1 MGRTHRSEVSSYLF
15 FSPMLIPLTI
25 AAVVGYLLGAI
36 PFGYIVARA
45 YGINIF
51 EHGSK
56 SPGATNVK
64 RVLGKKAGNTV
75 FALDAVKGAV
85 AAGWPLLFAQW
96 AIYKSAGSS
105 LAAVAA
111 AAHQETTWTIYVAKV
126 KLLTPETVI
135 PAAVL
140 GLLCAVLGH
149 GFSCFT
155 RFKGGKGVATSAG
168 GFVVLMPVVTLIAL
182 AVWLVTFYASRYVS
196 LASILAAAAIPV
208 AAFLL
213 KAPTLVAW
221 LGVAIGLFVI
231 VLHRANIKRLL
242 AGTENR
248 FVKKPAEA
256 TQV

>member
-1 MGRTHRSEVSSYLF
+1 MF
-15 FSPMLIPLTI
+15 IPLLI
-25 AAVVGYLLGAI
+25 ASGLGYLLGAI
-36 PFGYIVARA
+36 PFGFLVARA

-75 FALDAVKGAV
+75 FALDALKGAF
-85 AAGWPLLFAQW
+85 AAGWPLLLAHWASSASAASSTAQ
-96 AIYKSAGSS
+96 I
-105 LAAVAA
+105 AAS
-111 AAHQETTWTIYVAKV
+111 AHQPTTWTIYIVNVKV
-126 KLLTPETVI
+126 LTPGTVI
-135 PAAVL
+135 PVAVV
-140 GLLCAVLGH
+140 GLLGAVLGH

-168 GFVVLMPVVTLIAL
+168 GFIVLMPVVTLIAL
-182 AVWLVTFYASRYVS
+182 GVWLVTFYASRYVS
-196 LASILAAAAIPV
+196 LASILAAAAIPT

-213 KAPTLVAW
+213 QAPTLVAW
-221 LGVAIGLFVI
+221 LGVAIGVFVI

-248 FVKKPAEA
+248 FVKNKAE
-256 TQV
+256 V